1 MADAQTQNEMP
12 ETVSRAAHQEMTD
25 KRNTLQER
33 VTELETTIK
42 DFGYT
47 EKARKHFAEKG
58 LDDPAWAAEIAL
70 PSMKS
75 AEVEVDNIG
84 TYLDD
89 KFAKLYPTTAA
100 NDGVEPTLPDGI
112 PTPDATEPPGF
123 ARPSPAADGVPPGQ
137 KKYTSSDPE
146 IRALYEA
153 NDMPRIRAL
162 IDSGELVLRGSP
174 PVTPG

>member
-1 MADAQTQNEMP
+1 VADAQTQNEGLP
-12 ETVSRAAHQEMTD
+12 ETVSRVAHQEMTD

-47 EKARKHFAEKG
+47 EKARKHFSEKG
-58 LDDPAWAAEIAL
+58 LDDPDWAAEIAL

-75 AEVEVDNIG
+75 AEVEVTDIG

-89 KFAKLYPTTAA
+89 KFAKLYPAA
-100 NDGVEPTLPDGI
+100 QPASVPGDDGV

-123 ARPSPAADGVPPGQ
+123 ARPSPSAEGVPPGQ

-146 IRALYEA
+146 IKALYEA
-153 NDMPRIRAL
+153 NDMPKIRAL